1 MFLIDNQKKRG
12 NFMYIF
18 ILILFVLLS
27 FFSVEKASPNK
38 AIVISGIRRKPRILI
53 GKSGIKM
60 PFFERKD
67 VLTLEPITIDLKM
80 NNYYPTEDSIKIK
93 INAVVK
99 TQVCTHAEALQLAI
113 KNLLNKTEEDI
124 HAEIEGIINDILRKT
139 IATHKLQTICDN
151 VDSFCKNFQ
160 TNLEN
165 EISKYG
171 LTVMSCY
178 IKDIRDID
186 GRL

>member
-1 MFLIDNQKKRG
+1 MSIS
-12 NFMYIF
+12 MYATV
-18 ILILFVLLS
+18 ILFVLFL
-27 FFSVEKASPNK
+27 FLSVEKAPPNK
-38 AIVISGIRRKPRILI
+38 AIVISGIQRKPRVLI
-53 GKSGIKM
+53 GKSGIRI

-67 VLTLEPITIDLKM
+67 ILTLEPITIDAKM
-80 NNYYPTEDSIKIK
+80 NNYCPTEDSIEIK

-99 TQVCTHAEALQLAI
+99 TQVYTYHVEALQLAM

-124 HAEIEGIINDILRKT
+124 HAEIEGITNDILRKT
-139 IATHKLQTICDN
+139 IVTHKFETIRN
-151 VDSFCKNFQ
+151 NIDSFCKDFQ

>member
-1 MFLIDNQKKRG
+1 
-12 NFMYIF
+12 MYNPIYATA
-18 ILILFVLLS
+18 ILFIIFL
-27 FFSVEKASPNK
+27 FFSVEKAPPNK
-38 AIVISGIRRKPRILI
+38 AIIISGIKRKPRILI
-53 GKSGIKM
+53 GKSGISI

-67 VLTLEPITIDLKM
+67 VLTLEPITIDVKM
-80 NNYYPTEDSIKIK
+80 NNYCPTEDSIEIK

-99 TQVCTHAEALQLAI
+99 AQVSTDNVEALRLAM
-113 KNLLNKTEEDI
+113 KNLLNKTEDDI

-139 IATHKLQTICDN
+139 IVTHKFETIHNN
-151 VDSFCKNFQ
+151 VDSFCKDFQ

-171 LTVMSCY
+171 LKVMSCY